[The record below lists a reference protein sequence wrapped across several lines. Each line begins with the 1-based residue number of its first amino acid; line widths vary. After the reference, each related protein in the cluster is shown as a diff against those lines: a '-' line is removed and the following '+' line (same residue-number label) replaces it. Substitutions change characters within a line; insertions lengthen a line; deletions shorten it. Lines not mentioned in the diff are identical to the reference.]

1 MGIVSALTKLLGYKK
16 MLIRN
21 AVIAGVV
28 FGALILC
35 VPRYYSCDVKL
46 APEVS
51 SGGGLM
57 GSFGSLASSLGIN
70 LGSGMNSDAISPA
83 LYPDIFASKEFQT
96 ELFDIKVTTS
106 DGSLTTDLYTYMEKH
121 QSAPWWTTAFNST
134 KRFVKNMFASD
145 TEGAAA
151 SKGVNPFRLTE
162 KQYQVAEAI
171 GNKISCSVSQ
181 TDGII
186 TITVND
192 QDPLVCA
199 TLADSVKVRLQNYIT
214 RYRTSK
220 ARNDMDYY
228 AKLLEQSKKD
238 YDKAVKAYTIYA
250 DTHRDVIMQSYISER
265 DQLENEMQ
273 AKFSIYTAL
282 TQQYEQSKAK
292 LQETTPAFTTLQ
304 CASVPIKPAGPKRVI
319 YTLIV
324 VMLTL
329 FATAYYILSGKEL
342 LRKIRN
348 RKSAAADESAAEE
361 MAASGAEDE
370 PAAEIIEATSAD
382 DESHNDPKE

>member
-1 MGIVSALTKLLGYKK
+1 MV
-16 MLIRN
+16 IRN

-70 LGSGMNSDAISPA
+70 LGSGMNSDAISPS
-83 LYPDIFASKEFQT
+83 LYPDVFASKEFQA
-96 ELFDIKVTTS
+96 ELFDIKVTTN
-106 DGSLTTDLYTYMEKH
+106 DGALTTDLYTYMAKH
-121 QSAPWWTTAFNST
+121 QSAPWWTVAFNAT
-134 KRFVKNMFASD
+134 KRFVKNLFSSESD
-145 TEGAAA
+145 DKG
-151 SKGVNPFRLTE
+151 SQNGVNPFRMTE

-171 GNKISCSVSQ
+171 GNKISCNVSQ

-186 TITVND
+186 TISVTD

-265 DQLENEMQ
+265 DKLENEMQ

-282 TQQYEQSKAK
+282 MQQYEQAKAK

-304 CASVPIKPAGPKRVI
+304 CASVPVKPAGPKRV
-319 YTLIV
+319 
-324 VMLTL
+324 MLTL
-329 FATAYYILSGKEL
+329 VVVLLTILATGYYILSGKEL
-342 LRKIRN
+342 LGKIRKS
-348 RKSAAADESAAEE
+348 RKKVVGEAAADETTVEE
-361 MAASGAEDE
+361 
-370 PAAEIIEATSAD
+370 AD
-382 DESHNDPKE
+382 SIN